1 MRVTSPFSHNRWE
14 DRLRDSPRITANHIR
29 KFQKEVTSCYRAK
42 GRTFFWRKNS
52 LSPWKWLVLELL
64 LKRTRA
70 EAVEKFF
77 PPFIAKYHGPSIV
90 TETTK
95 LELTRDLKHLGL
107 GKQRCIAL
115 KLIAGEILERF
126 DGRVPPDRMSLAS
139 LPHVGLY
146 ISNAVLCFCYGQ
158 RTPVV
163 DSNVARVLSRVYGL
177 RTPKDARD
185 ESMWAL
191 AERVLPKNSW
201 REYNYGLLD
210 IGATVCKTKEPKCPQ
225 CCLEGL
231 CAYATWMRRRRNALF
246 RKKRDRS

>member
-1 MRVTSPFSHNRWE
+1 MT
-14 DRLRDSPRITANHIR
+14 
-29 KFQKEVTSCYRAK
+29 K

-77 PPFIAKYHGPSIV
+77 PTFIAKYHGPRTV
-90 TETTK
+90 VETTN

-115 KLIAGEILERF
+115 KLIARDILERF
-126 DGRVPPDRMSLAS
+126 DGQVPRDRMSLAS

-146 ISNAVLCFCYGQ
+146 ISNAVACFCYGQ
-158 RTPVV
+158 RSPVV
-163 DSNVARVLSRVYGL
+163 DTNVSRVLSRVYGL
-177 RTPKDARD
+177 RMPKDAR
-185 ESMWAL
+185 EQSIWAL
-191 AERVLPKNSW
+191 AERVLPENNW

-210 IGATVCKTKEPKCPQ
+210 IGATVCTTKAPKCPQ

-231 CAYATWMRRRRNALF
+231 CAYATRKQRRRHVLPNMIRA
-246 RKKRDRS
+246 RS